1 MSGDAGTQVAVEVVL
16 VDPDRLFRE
25 ALTGI
30 LTRSGFVVVAAAACV
45 KELRDQGL
53 ASWRSSA
60 GQKLMVIDLCESEQ
74 ELRSGMPA
82 LLADAPGLKV
92 IGISRSVAIEKLHL
106 SLELGFHAC
115 LTKDISFESFQKYVR
130 LVLSGESVFPVELA
144 QALLSEAAHASAGHR
159 NPPRYSLTNRE
170 LAILQHLTR
179 GASNKMIARHLG
191 ISDATV
197 KVNVKTLFRKLDV
210 SNRTEAAAW
219 AVQRG
224 MDHAPARGPETAAVA
239 TMQAAV
245 TAIM

>member
-1 MSGDAGTQVAVEVVL
+1 MTGDVGTQVAVEVVL

-30 LTRSGFVVVAAAACV
+30 LTRNGFVVVTAASCARELQGVMAAPWGAP
-45 KELRDQGL
+45 E
-53 ASWRSSA
+53 A
-60 GQKLMVIDLCESEQ
+60 QKLLIIDLCESEQ
-74 ELRSGMPA
+74 ELRARIPA
-82 LLADAPGLKV
+82 LTAAMPDLKV
-92 IGISRSVAIEKLHL
+92 IGISRSIATDKLHL

-115 LTKDISFESFQKYVR
+115 LTKDISFESFQKYAR

-144 QALLSEAAHASAGHR
+144 QALLSDSAHAGAGHR
-159 NPPRYSLTNRE
+159 NPPRYSLTGRE

-224 MDHAPARGPETAAVA
+224 MDQPLEQPEVAPVAVVPAATLA
-239 TMQAAV
+239 M
-245 TAIM
+245 